1 MSSLREL
8 LGKHE
13 FLWTM
18 GFRIPVKWKYVQQH
32 SWCFL
37 RYHLADQNFNWC
49 LASLNW
55 EYRAVSSK
63 LHILQLQ
70 LSASKVRARSSSFS
84 CIQTNSGVQQWIPI
98 EWRFAS
104 PVWQDL
110 WLDDWKSGSR
120 PGFGIISHGERVL
133 VLLRLSSVESRLHL
147 LNSLKNLIGHL
158 SGLVFWCLT
167 GLVLETSL

>member
-1 MSSLREL
+1 MSGNLSRSTKPWRSPWVHCVSCLESMS
-8 LGKHE
+8 

-32 SWCFL
+32 LWCFL

-84 CIQTNSGVQQWIPI
+84 CTQTNSGVQQWISI
-98 EWRFAS
+98 EWRFGS

-120 PGFGIISHGERVL
+120 PGFGIISHCAWREGV
-133 VLLRLSSVESRLHL
+133 
-147 LNSLKNLIGHL
+147 SL
-158 SGLVFWCLT
+158 T
-167 GLVLETSL
+167 